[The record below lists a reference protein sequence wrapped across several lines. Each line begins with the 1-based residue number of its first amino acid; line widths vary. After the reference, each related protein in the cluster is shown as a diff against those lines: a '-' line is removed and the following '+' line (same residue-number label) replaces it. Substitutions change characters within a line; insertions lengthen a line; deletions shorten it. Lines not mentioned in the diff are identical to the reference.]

1 MNTKKRLSIVALLCI
16 GALSAQAADKPA
28 LETNQCAPTGD
39 LRGNTQAGQAI
50 HLEHCGECH
59 GYDGKAEVIVMHM
72 DEPPHDQTDV
82 AYMKNLNDA
91 FLYLAIC
98 KGGEAIG
105 RSLVMPGWGDVLTDQ
120 DIRDLDQIP
129 SLLLEQDCRLE
140 LIEFLVVEREDLGR
154 VGII

>member
-1 MNTKKRLSIVALLCI
+1 MQLVKLLGITALLCI
-16 GALSAQAADKPA
+16 GNLSAQAADKPA

-39 LRGNTQAGQAI
+39 LRGNAQAGQDI
-50 HLEHCGECH
+50 HLEHCAECH

-120 DIRDLDQIP
+120 DIRDLVAWIRTF
-129 SLLLEQDCRLE
+129 S
-140 LIEFLVVEREDLGR
+140 GT
-154 VGII
+154 